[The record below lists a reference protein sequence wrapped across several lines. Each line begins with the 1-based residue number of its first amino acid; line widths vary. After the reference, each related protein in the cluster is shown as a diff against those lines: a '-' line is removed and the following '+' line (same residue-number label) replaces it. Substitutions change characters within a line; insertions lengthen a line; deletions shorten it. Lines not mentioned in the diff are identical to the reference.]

1 VERSGDACTGNSQ
14 ILSIQNGQREKGEHL
29 SAGDTMIEA
38 IPEARS
44 LFRLTGAL
52 TVPSAKESKHDW

>member
-1 VERSGDACTGNSQ
+1 
-14 ILSIQNGQREKGEHL
+14 
-29 SAGDTMIEA
+29 MIEA